1 MADLAQYG
9 QELLRRNA
17 ALEER
22 AAASI
27 ARAKAV
33 VDGQA
38 SSRAGVGALITKAA
52 AAPSAP
58 LRSPHGSPARG
69 DPEAALETLA
79 DALYEHEVENFDP
92 ERHELDERLRRST
105 VEREPGATGSASAP
119 RGVREGKRMGDGKT
133 RAGGSSEPSSARQS
147 REGAFGGRDPSES
160 MGAVDLAE
168 DRVEFSD
175 DAYGRLAKARIAA
188 LRDELSAQARE
199 LRDAHARLR
208 DRDAELKACLQE
220 KAGVAKQLRSA
231 TNALEKEKRAAA
243 ELRDVAEAKAREAA
257 EARRD
262 ADKSTR
268 STRASEA
275 ETKARDVRL
284 NRALEEVERYKSALA
299 EARDE
304 HKGGGAEIRREAA
317 ELRGE
322 TRRLERQKQELTA
335 AFKKQSKLV
344 DVLRKQKTH
353 LEAARVVQF
362 AEEAFLSVLERGE
375 SKGGAGP

>member
-1 MADLAQYG
+1 MADLAQYE

-38 SSRAGVGALITKAA
+38 SSRAGVSALIAKAA
-52 AAPSAP
+52 APPSAP
-58 LRSPHGSPARG
+58 FRSPPRSPARA

-79 DALYEHEVENFDP
+79 DALYEDEVENFDP
-92 ERHELDERLRRST
+92 ERHELDERLRRS
-105 VEREPGATGSASAP
+105 VAERRSANAVDSRSP
-119 RGVREGKRMGDGKT
+119 KRAASPK
-133 RAGGSSEPSSARQS
+133 PSSARTS
-147 REGAFGGRDPSES
+147 KEGAFGGRDPSDY
-160 MGAVDLAE
+160 GLVDPAE
-168 DRVEFSD
+168 DPVEFSD

-199 LRDAHARLR
+199 LRDARARLR
-208 DRDAELKACLQE
+208 DRDSELKATLTE
-220 KAGVAKQLRSA
+220 KAAVAKQLRGA
-231 TNALEKEKRAAA
+231 TSALEKERRAVSDLRA
-243 ELRDVAEAKAREAA
+243 EADAKAREAA

-262 ADKSTR
+262 ADR
-268 STRASEA
+268 STVRTKASEA

-304 HKGGGAEIRREAA
+304 TKGGGAESRREAT
-317 ELRGE
+317 ELRGDV
-322 TRRLERQKQELTA
+322 RRLERQKQELTA
-335 AFKKQSKLV
+335 AFKKQSRLV

-362 AEEAFLSVLERGE
+362 AEEAFLNVLEKGE
-375 SKGGAGP
+375 SHKSR

>member
-1 MADLAQYG
+1 MADLAQYE

-38 SSRAGVGALITKAA
+38 SSRAGVSALIAKAA
-52 AAPSAP
+52 APPSAP
-58 LRSPHGSPARG
+58 FRSPPRSPARA

-79 DALYEHEVENFDP
+79 DALYEDEVENFDP
-92 ERHELDERLRRST
+92 ERHELDERLRRS
-105 VEREPGATGSASAP
+105 VAERRSANAVDSRSPKRAAAAARRDGSP
-119 RGVREGKRMGDGKT
+119 KLDRT
-133 RAGGSSEPSSARQS
+133 ARTS
-147 REGAFGGRDPSES
+147 KEGAFGGRDPSDV
-160 MGAVDLAE
+160 GLVDPAE
-168 DRVEFSD
+168 DPVEFSD

-199 LRDAHARLR
+199 LRDARARLR
-208 DRDAELKACLQE
+208 DRDSELKATLTE
-220 KAGVAKQLRSA
+220 KAAVAKQLRGA
-231 TNALEKEKRAAA
+231 TSALEKERRAVSDLRA
-243 ELRDVAEAKAREAA
+243 EADAKAREAA

-262 ADKSTR
+262 ADR
-268 STRASEA
+268 STVRTKASEA

-304 HKGGGAEIRREAA
+304 TKGGGAESRREAT
-317 ELRGE
+317 ELRGDV
-322 TRRLERQKQELTA
+322 RRLERQKQELTA
-335 AFKKQSKLV
+335 AFKKQSRLV

-362 AEEAFLSVLERGE
+362 AEEAFLNVLEKGE
-375 SKGGAGP
+375 SHKSR

>member
-38 SSRAGVGALITKAA
+38 SSRAGVSALITKAA

-92 ERHELDERLRRST
+92 ERHELDERPRRST

-175 DAYGRLAKARIAA
+175 DAYGRLAQARIAA

-199 LRDAHARLR
+199 LRDARARLR
-208 DRDAELKACLQE
+208 DRDAELKAFLTE
-220 KAGVAKQLRSA
+220 KAAVSKQLRRVV
-231 TNALEKEKRAAA
+231 NELEKEKRSAA
-243 ELRDVAEAKAREAA
+243 ELRDAADAKAREAA

-262 ADKSTR
+262 ADAATR
-268 STRASEA
+268 SARASEA
-275 ETKARDVRL
+275 ETKARDARL
-284 NRALEEVERYKSALA
+284 NRALEEAERYKSALA
-299 EARDE
+299 ETRDARE
-304 HKGGGAEIRREAA
+304 GGEAEVRREAT

-322 TRRLERQKQELTA
+322 VRRLERQKQALTA
-335 AFKKQSKLV
+335 AFKKQSELV
-344 DVLRKQKTH
+344 DVLRRQKTH

-362 AEEAFLSVLERGE
+362 AEEAFLNVLEKGEREGGGE
-375 SKGGAGP
+375 S

>member
-1 MADLAQYG
+1 MADLAQYE

-38 SSRAGVGALITKAA
+38 SSRAGVSALIAKAA
-52 AAPSAP
+52 APPSAP
-58 LRSPHGSPARG
+58 FRSPPRSPARA

-79 DALYEHEVENFDP
+79 DALYEDEVENFDP
-92 ERHELDERLRRST
+92 ERHELDERLRRS
-105 VEREPGATGSASAP
+105 VAERRSANAVDSRSP
-119 RGVREGKRMGDGKT
+119 KRAASPK
-133 RAGGSSEPSSARQS
+133 PSSARTS
-147 REGAFGGRDPSES
+147 KEGAFGGRDPSDY
-160 MGAVDLAE
+160 GLVDPAE
-168 DRVEFSD
+168 DPVEFSD

-188 LRDELSAQARE
+188 LRDGLSAQARE
-199 LRDAHARLR
+199 LRDARARLR
-208 DRDAELKACLQE
+208 DRDSELKATLTE
-220 KAGVAKQLRSA
+220 KAAVAKQLRGA
-231 TNALEKEKRAAA
+231 TSALEKERRAVSDLRA
-243 ELRDVAEAKAREAA
+243 EADAKAREAA

-262 ADKSTR
+262 ADR
-268 STRASEA
+268 STVRTKASEA

-304 HKGGGAEIRREAA
+304 TKGGGAESRREAT
-317 ELRGE
+317 ELRGDV
-322 TRRLERQKQELTA
+322 RRLERQKQELTA
-335 AFKKQSKLV
+335 AFKKQSRLV

-362 AEEAFLSVLERGE
+362 AEEAFLNVLEKGE
-375 SKGGAGP
+375 SHKSR

>member
-1 MADLAQYG
+1 MADLAQYE

-38 SSRAGVGALITKAA
+38 SSRAGVSALIAKAA
-52 AAPSAP
+52 APPSAP
-58 LRSPHGSPARG
+58 FRSPPRSPARA

-79 DALYEHEVENFDP
+79 DALYEDEVENFDP
-92 ERHELDERLRRST
+92 ERHELDERLRRS
-105 VEREPGATGSASAP
+105 VAERRSANAVDSRSP
-119 RGVREGKRMGDGKT
+119 KRAASPK
-133 RAGGSSEPSSARQS
+133 PSSARTS
-147 REGAFGGRDPSES
+147 KEGSLAFGGRDPSDV
-160 MGAVDLAE
+160 GLVDPAE
-168 DRVEFSD
+168 DPVEFSD

-199 LRDAHARLR
+199 LRDARARLR
-208 DRDAELKACLQE
+208 DRDSELKATLTE
-220 KAGVAKQLRSA
+220 KAAVAKQLRGA
-231 TNALEKEKRAAA
+231 TSALEKERRAVSDLRA
-243 ELRDVAEAKAREAA
+243 EADAKAREAA

-262 ADKSTR
+262 ADR
-268 STRASEA
+268 STVRTKASEA

-304 HKGGGAEIRREAA
+304 TKGGGAESRREAT
-317 ELRGE
+317 ELRGDV
-322 TRRLERQKQELTA
+322 RRLERQKQELTA
-335 AFKKQSKLV
+335 AFKKQSRLV

-362 AEEAFLSVLERGE
+362 AEEAFLNVLEKGE
-375 SKGGAGP
+375 SHKSR

>member
-1 MADLAQYG
+1 MADLAQYE

-38 SSRAGVGALITKAA
+38 SSRAGVSALIAKAA
-52 AAPSAP
+52 APPSAP
-58 LRSPHGSPARG
+58 LRSPPRSPARA

-79 DALYEHEVENFDP
+79 DALYEDEVENFDP
-92 ERHELDERLRRST
+92 ERHELDERLRRS
-105 VEREPGATGSASAP
+105 VAERRSANAVPHSRSPKRAAANGS
-119 RGVREGKRMGDGKT
+119 
-133 RAGGSSEPSSARQS
+133 RAAANGSPKPNSARTS
-147 REGAFGGRDPSES
+147 REGAFGGRDPSDV
-160 MGAVDLAE
+160 GLIDPAE
-168 DRVEFSD
+168 DPVEFSD

-199 LRDAHARLR
+199 LRDARARLR
-208 DRDAELKACLQE
+208 DRESELKATLTE
-220 KAGVAKQLRSA
+220 KAAVAKQLRGA
-231 TNALEKEKRAAA
+231 TSALEKERRAVSDLRA
-243 ELRDVAEAKAREAA
+243 EADAKAREAA

-262 ADKSTR
+262 ADR
-268 STRASEA
+268 STVRTKASEA

-304 HKGGGAEIRREAA
+304 TKGGGAESRREAT
-317 ELRGE
+317 ELRGDV
-322 TRRLERQKQELTA
+322 RRLERQKQELTA
-335 AFKKQSKLV
+335 AFKKQSRLV

-362 AEEAFLSVLERGE
+362 AEEAFLNVLEKGE
-375 SKGGAGP
+375 SHKGR

>member
-1 MADLAQYG
+1 MADLAQYE

-38 SSRAGVGALITKAA
+38 SSRAGVSALIAQAA
-52 AAPSAP
+52 APPSAP
-58 LRSPHGSPARG
+58 LRSPPRSPARG

-79 DALYEHEVENFDP
+79 DALYEDEVENFDP
-92 ERHELDERLRRST
+92 DRHELDERLRRS
-105 VEREPGATGSASAP
+105 VAERQDRANDGNASAP
-119 RGVREGKRMGDGKT
+119 RLRRDGARDGKT
-133 RAGGSSEPSSARQS
+133 PGGSSKPSSARQS
-147 REGAFGGRDPSES
+147 REGAFGGRDLADV
-160 MGAVDLAE
+160 GAVDLAE
-168 DRVEFSD
+168 DPVEFSD

>member
-1 MADLAQYG
+1 MADLAQYE

-38 SSRAGVGALITKAA
+38 SSRAGVSALIAKAA
-52 AAPSAP
+52 APPSAP
-58 LRSPHGSPARG
+58 FRSPPRSPARA

-79 DALYEHEVENFDP
+79 DALYDDEVENFDP
-92 ERHELDERLRRST
+92 ERHELDERLRRS
-105 VEREPGATGSASAP
+105 VAERRSANAVPHSRSPKRAAANGS
-119 RGVREGKRMGDGKT
+119 
-133 RAGGSSEPSSARQS
+133 RAAANGSPKPNSARTS
-147 REGAFGGRDPSES
+147 REGAFGGRDPRDPSDV
-160 MGAVDLAE
+160 GLIDPAE
-168 DRVEFSD
+168 DPVEFSD

-199 LRDAHARLR
+199 LRDARARLR
-208 DRDAELKACLQE
+208 DRDSELKATLTE
-220 KAGVAKQLRSA
+220 KAAVAKQLRGA
-231 TNALEKEKRAAA
+231 TSALEKERRAVT
-243 ELRDVAEAKAREAA
+243 ELRAEADAKAREAT

-262 ADKSTR
+262 ADR
-268 STRASEA
+268 STVRTKASEA

-304 HKGGGAEIRREAA
+304 TKGGGVESRREAT
-317 ELRGE
+317 ELRGDV
-322 TRRLERQKQELTA
+322 RRLERQKQELTA
-335 AFKKQSKLV
+335 AFKKQSRLV

-362 AEEAFLSVLERGE
+362 AEEAFLNVLEKGE
-375 SKGGAGP
+375 SHKGR

>member
-1 MADLAQYG
+1 MADLAQYE

-38 SSRAGVGALITKAA
+38 SSRAGVSALIAQAA
-52 AAPSAP
+52 APPSAP
-58 LRSPHGSPARG
+58 LRSPPRSPARL

-79 DALYEHEVENFDP
+79 DALYADEVENFDP
-92 ERHELDERLRRST
+92 ERHELDERLRRS
-105 VEREPGATGSASAP
+105 VAERRSAH
-119 RGVREGKRMGDGKT
+119 D
-133 RAGGSSEPSSARQS
+133 RAGSPKHVSGRRRDGESSKPSSARQS
-147 REGAFGGRDPSES
+147 REGAFGGRDVTDV
-160 MGAVDLAE
+160 GTVDLSE
-168 DRVEFSD
+168 DPVEFSD
-175 DAYGRLAKARIAA
+175 DAYGRLAKARINA
-188 LRDELSAQARE
+188 LRDELSASARE
-199 LRDAHARLR
+199 LRDAHRRLR
-208 DRDAELKACLQE
+208 DRDAELKSLLTTNANLS
-220 KAGVAKQLRSA
+220 KQVKSV
-231 TNALEKEKRAAA
+231 TNALEKEKREKS
-243 ELRDVAEAKAREAA
+243 ELQQLADAKAREAA

-275 ETKARDVRL
+275 ETKSRDVRL
-284 NRALEEVERYKSALA
+284 NRALEEVERYKNALA
-299 EARDE
+299 EARE
-304 HKGGGAEIRREAA
+304 ERKGGGAEIRREAG

-322 TRRLERQKQELTA
+322 VRRLERQKQELAA

-362 AEEAFLSVLERGE
+362 AEEAFLSVLEKGE
-375 SKGGAGP
+375 SKGGGGAR

>member
-1 MADLAQYG
+1 MADLAQYE

-38 SSRAGVGALITKAA
+38 SSRAGVSALIAQAA
-52 AAPSAP
+52 APPSAP
-58 LRSPHGSPARG
+58 LRSPPRSPPRV

-79 DALYEHEVENFDP
+79 DALYEDEVENFDP
-92 ERHELDERLRRST
+92 ERHELDERLRRSLAIS
-105 VEREPGATGSASAP
+105 RRSAH
-119 RGVREGKRMGDGKT
+119 D
-133 RAGGSSEPSSARQS
+133 RAGSPKHKSPGRRQVSGESSKPSSARQS
-147 REGAFGGRDPSES
+147 REGAFGGRDVTDVGQIDLSE
-160 MGAVDLAE
+160 DP
-168 DRVEFSD
+168 VEFSD
-175 DAYGRLAKARIAA
+175 DAYGRLAKARINA
-188 LRDELSAQARE
+188 LRDELSVSARE
-199 LRDAHARLR
+199 LRDAHKRLR
-208 DRDAELKACLQE
+208 DRDAELKSLLTE
-220 KAGVAKQLRSA
+220 KANLSKQLKSVS
-231 TNALEKEKRAAA
+231 NVLEKEKREKG
-243 ELRDVAEAKAREAA
+243 ELQALADAKAREAK

-275 ETKARDVRL
+275 ETKSRDVRL
-284 NRALEEVERYKSALA
+284 NRALEEVERYKNLLA
-299 EARDE
+299 EAKDE
-304 HKGGGAEIRREAA
+304 RKGGGLEIRREAG

-322 TRRLERQKQELTA
+322 VRRLERQKQELA
-335 AFKKQSKLV
+335 VAFKKQSKLV

-362 AEEAFLSVLERGE
+362 AEEAFLSVLEKGE
-375 SKGGAGP
+375 SKGGTGGAAR

>member
-1 MADLAQYG
+1 MADLAQYE

-38 SSRAGVGALITKAA
+38 SSRAGVSALIAQAA
-52 AAPSAP
+52 APPSAP
-58 LRSPHGSPARG
+58 LRSPPRSPARL

-79 DALYEHEVENFDP
+79 DALYEDEVENFDP
-92 ERHELDERLRRST
+92 ERHEVDERLRRS
-105 VEREPGATGSASAP
+105 VAERRSAH
-119 RGVREGKRMGDGKT
+119 D
-133 RAGGSSEPSSARQS
+133 RAGSPKHVSGRRRDGESSKPSSARQS
-147 REGAFGGRDPSES
+147 REGAFGGRDVTDVGTEK
-160 MGAVDLAE
+160 VDLSE
-168 DRVEFSD
+168 DPVEFSD
-175 DAYGRLAKARIAA
+175 DAYGRLAKARINA
-188 LRDELSAQARE
+188 LRDELSASARE
-199 LRDAHARLR
+199 LRDAHRRLR
-208 DRDAELKACLQE
+208 DRDAELKSLLTTNANLS
-220 KAGVAKQLRSA
+220 KQVRQI
-231 TNALEKEKRAAA
+231 TNALEKEKREKSALQQLA
-243 ELRDVAEAKAREAA
+243 DAKAREAA

-262 ADKSTR
+262 ADTSQR

-275 ETKARDVRL
+275 ETKSRDVRL
-284 NRALEEVERYKSALA
+284 NRALEEVERYKNALA
-299 EARDE
+299 EARE
-304 HKGGGAEIRREAA
+304 ERKGGGAEIRREAG

-322 TRRLERQKQELTA
+322 VRRLERQKQELAA

-362 AEEAFLSVLERGE
+362 AEEAFLSVLEKGE
-375 SKGGAGP
+375 SKGGGGAR

>member
-1 MADLAQYG
+1 MADLAQYE

-38 SSRAGVGALITKAA
+38 SSRAGVSALIAKAA
-52 AAPSAP
+52 APPSAP
-58 LRSPHGSPARG
+58 LRSPPRSPARA

-79 DALYEHEVENFDP
+79 DALYEDEVENFDP
-92 ERHELDERLRRST
+92 ERHELDERLRRS
-105 VEREPGATGSASAP
+105 VAERRRANAVDSRSP
-119 RGVREGKRMGDGKT
+119 KR
-133 RAGGSSEPSSARQS
+133 AAASSAAARPDGSPKPFSARTS
-147 REGAFGGRDPSES
+147 REGAFGGRDPSDV
-160 MGAVDLAE
+160 GLIDPAE
-168 DRVEFSD
+168 DPVEFSD

-199 LRDAHARLR
+199 LRDARARLR
-208 DRDAELKACLQE
+208 DRDSELKATLTE
-220 KAGVAKQLRSA
+220 KAAVAKQLRSA
-231 TNALEKEKRAAA
+231 TSALEKERRAAS
-243 ELRDVAEAKAREAA
+243 ELRAEADAKAREAA

-262 ADKSTR
+262 ADR
-268 STRASEA
+268 STVRTKASEA

-304 HKGGGAEIRREAA
+304 TKGGGAESRREAT
-317 ELRGE
+317 ELRGDV
-322 TRRLERQKQELTA
+322 RRLERQKQELTA
-335 AFKKQSKLV
+335 AFKKQSRLV

-362 AEEAFLSVLERGE
+362 AEEAFLNVLEKGE
-375 SKGGAGP
+375 SHKSR

>member
-1 MADLAQYG
+1 MADLAQYE

-38 SSRAGVGALITKAA
+38 SSRAGVSALIAKAA
-52 AAPSAP
+52 APPSAP
-58 LRSPHGSPARG
+58 FRSPPRSPARA

-79 DALYEHEVENFDP
+79 DALYEDEVENFDP
-92 ERHELDERLRRST
+92 ERHELDERLRRS
-105 VEREPGATGSASAP
+105 VAERERSANAVDSRSPKRAAAARRERDGSP
-119 RGVREGKRMGDGKT
+119 K
-133 RAGGSSEPSSARQS
+133 PSSARTS
-147 REGAFGGRDPSES
+147 KEGAFGGRDPSDY
-160 MGAVDLAE
+160 GLVDPAE
-168 DRVEFSD
+168 DPVEFSD

-199 LRDAHARLR
+199 LRDARARLR
-208 DRDAELKACLQE
+208 DRDSELKATLTE
-220 KAGVAKQLRSA
+220 KAAVAKQLRGA
-231 TNALEKEKRAAA
+231 TSALEKERRAVSDLRA
-243 ELRDVAEAKAREAA
+243 EADAKAREAA

-262 ADKSTR
+262 ADR
-268 STRASEA
+268 STVRTKASEA

-304 HKGGGAEIRREAA
+304 TKGGGAESRREAT
-317 ELRGE
+317 ELRGDV
-322 TRRLERQKQELTA
+322 RRLERQKQELTA
-335 AFKKQSKLV
+335 AFKKQSRLV

-362 AEEAFLSVLERGE
+362 AEEAFLNVLEKGE
-375 SKGGAGP
+375 SHKSR

>member
-1 MADLAQYG
+1 MADLAQYE

-38 SSRAGVGALITKAA
+38 SSRAGVSALIAKAA
-52 AAPSAP
+52 APPSAP
-58 LRSPHGSPARG
+58 FRSPPRSPARA

-79 DALYEHEVENFDP
+79 DALYEDEVENFDP
-92 ERHELDERLRRST
+92 ERHELDERLRRS
-105 VEREPGATGSASAP
+105 VAERERSANAVDSRSP
-119 RGVREGKRMGDGKT
+119 KRAASPK
-133 RAGGSSEPSSARQS
+133 PSSARTS
-147 REGAFGGRDPSES
+147 KEGAFGGRDPSDY
-160 MGAVDLAE
+160 GLVDPAE
-168 DRVEFSD
+168 DPVEFSD

-199 LRDAHARLR
+199 LRDARARLR
-208 DRDAELKACLQE
+208 DRDSELKATLTE
-220 KAGVAKQLRSA
+220 KAAVAKQLRGA
-231 TNALEKEKRAAA
+231 TSALEKERRAVSDLRA
-243 ELRDVAEAKAREAA
+243 EADAKAREAA

-262 ADKSTR
+262 ADR
-268 STRASEA
+268 STVRTKASEA

-304 HKGGGAEIRREAA
+304 TKGGGAESRREAT
-317 ELRGE
+317 ELRGDV
-322 TRRLERQKQELTA
+322 RRLERQKQELTA
-335 AFKKQSKLV
+335 AFKKQSRLV

-362 AEEAFLSVLERGE
+362 AEEAFLNVLEKGE
-375 SKGGAGP
+375 SHKSR